1 MDTVM
6 WRILWLEAVMVR
18 WSLLAGLSPSDQSR
32 LAVGLIY
39 N

>member
-6 WRILWLEAVMVR
+6 WRILWLEAAMVR
-18 WSLLAGLSPSDQSR
+18 WSLLAGLSPSVQSR
-32 LAVGLIY
+32 PAVGLIC